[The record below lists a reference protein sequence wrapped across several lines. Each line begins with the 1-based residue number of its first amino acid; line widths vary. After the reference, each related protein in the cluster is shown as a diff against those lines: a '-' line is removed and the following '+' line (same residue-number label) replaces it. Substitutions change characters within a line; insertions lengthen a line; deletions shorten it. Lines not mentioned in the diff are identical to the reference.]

1 MYLIVPKYRILLGV
15 LLIVCQLHAQSNLKT
30 KLLDPEVRHGV
41 LENGMEYFIK
51 KNPQPKKRASFYLV
65 QKVGAILEEDH
76 QNGLAH
82 MLEHFS
88 VQWFSKFSKQRNAR
102 FFRTSWS

>member
-51 KNPQPKKRASFYLV
+51 KIPNLRK
-65 QKVGAILEEDH
+65 
-76 QNGLAH
+76 GLA
-82 MLEHFS
+82 FI
-88 VQWFSKFSKQRNAR
+88 WCKR
-102 FFRTSWS
+102 